1 VLNRFG
7 LTDGSALEIGVQRWL
22 TPSGRALWHEG
33 LTPTQTV
40 SLAEGVEPLSPRELG
55 SLGAA
60 GLKASKDAQLLT
72 ALQDLGWP

>member
-1 VLNRFG
+1 
-7 LTDGSALEIGVQRWL
+7 
-22 TPSGRALWHEG
+22 
-33 LTPTQTV
+33 V
-40 SLAEGVEPLSPRELG
+40 SLAEGVEPLSPRDLG

>member
-1 VLNRFG
+1 MATAPSRGPAPRPGRLAG
-7 LTDGSALEIGVQRWL
+7 L